1 MSTIGPPPDWAQALA
16 QYSGSVGAGL
26 GTATGALTRQNLMA
40 AQLSQEDMAAQAM
53 KTTMFDEPTLEQKP
67 TIYYRV
73 NEPRKA
79 ILDYDTKEPLDFLR
93 IRVARWLNG
102 SA

>member
-1 MSTIGPPPDWAQALA
+1 MSTIGPPPDWAHWAQALA
-16 QYSGSVGAGL
+16 SGSVGAGL
-26 GTATGALTRQNLMA
+26 ETATGALTRQNLMA
-40 AQLSQEDMAAQAM
+40 AQARLSQEE
-53 KTTMFDEPTLEQKP
+53 TTMFDEPTLEQKP